1 MALVMSVCE
10 KCLKYN
16 QLVYDDEGIG
26 VMKPSPAEFNLRLT
40 LTSSSARQALI
51 GPSLSAPLSSLSEL
65 TLCSSQDRYDSV
77 TQGAVDLT
85 MSDLY
90 SARESLH
97 SLLSP
102 VRLCGV

>member
-1 MALVMSVCE
+1 VLSLSRDARVDDVSLGILPTLQTQIRPSLVYVVTMVLVMAVCE

-51 GPSLSAPLSSLSEL
+51 GSSSLP
-65 TLCSSQDRYDSV
+65 
-77 TQGAVDLT
+77 
-85 MSDLY
+85 
-90 SARESLH
+90 
-97 SLLSP
+97 SP
-102 VRLCGV
+102 S